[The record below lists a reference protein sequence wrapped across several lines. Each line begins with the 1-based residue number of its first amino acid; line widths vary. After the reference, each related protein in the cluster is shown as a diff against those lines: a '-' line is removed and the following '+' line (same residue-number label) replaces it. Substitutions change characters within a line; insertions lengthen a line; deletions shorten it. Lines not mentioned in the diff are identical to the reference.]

1 MSSSYPSP
9 VNKLLTYGDCSQ
21 IKGMPDYVGE
31 LGFTSSHIPD
41 LIRMASD
48 EELLIGADDVEDLQ
62 TWAPVH
68 AIRVLGQLRAVEA
81 IEPLINLFGVFE
93 EDDRMS
99 SELPNALAAIG
110 TTAIEP
116 LEAYMLD
123 SSHDTYQRADAALA
137 LTRIAQIHPDAR
149 SKCVAIITNL
159 LSNFADNDPDVNA
172 FLVGELIDLKAVEA
186 APVIEEAFASQCVPT
201 FLVGDW
207 EEVQIALGIKRRPES
222 SNRFPLEQVIEYYTS
237 EQPEFTDSDHKS
249 SQNFEGDHSGGANKS

>member
-48 EELLIGADDVEDLQ
+48 EELLIGASDTDLQ
-62 TWAPVH
+62 AWAPVH
-68 AIRVLGQLRAVEA
+68 AMRVLGQLRAVEA
-81 IEPLINLFGVFE
+81 IEPLINLFGAFE

-99 SELPNALAAIG
+99 SELPSAIAAIG

-116 LEAYMLD
+116 LQAYMLD
-123 SSHDTYQRADAALA
+123 SSHDTYQRADAACA

-149 SKCVAIITNL
+149 SRCVEIITNL
-159 LSNFADNDPDVNA
+159 LNNFADNDPDVNA

-186 APVIEEAFASQCVPT
+186 APVIEKAFADDCVPT

-207 EEVQIALGIKRRPES
+207 EEVQIALGIKARSDS
-222 SNRFPLEQVIEYYTS
+222 SNRFPLEQVIDHYTS
-237 EQPEFTDSDHKS
+237 TLPEFIDSDHVPNQS
-249 SQNFEGDHSGGANKS
+249 SEDFDTNKP